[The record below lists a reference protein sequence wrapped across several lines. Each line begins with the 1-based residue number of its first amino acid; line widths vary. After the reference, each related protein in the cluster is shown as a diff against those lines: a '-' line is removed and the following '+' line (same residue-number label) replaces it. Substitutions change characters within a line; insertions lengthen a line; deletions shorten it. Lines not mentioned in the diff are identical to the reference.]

1 LAERFNATGLR
12 VAGVAAESMAARA
25 GMHVDDVLMRIG
37 RSAITDAD
45 ALAAALRAARGSAE
59 IELEFARA
67 SHRMIERV
75 EVVERPREQVS
86 GAVVHYETIAS
97 GSTLLR
103 TIVTRPERDDR
114 TRTAHP
120 AVLFLQGLSDDS
132 IDFGATAD
140 TPNARL
146 VHGWAQAG
154 FVTMRMERRGLGD
167 SEGAPFEQTAYH
179 QEVADYRAALDAL
192 AQLPFVDPRAIVLFG
207 HSVGGMTAALLAQRH
222 TAIDDANVGA
232 RGAATTSTV
241 CGAMLYGT
249 SALPWFDCLEASS
262 RRQLALRGASADVI
276 ARVVARELTALGVST
291 VERRSAQYHRE
302 LHEAEIAR
310 SWREAACPAL
320 VLHGELDW
328 VVGRAE
334 QQQLAALIDTV
345 PIDTVPI
352 DTAPIDAALPGRA
365 TLRVLAGLD
374 HAMTRHADLAA
385 SLAAYGEGAPDSAV
399 LDATLAWM
407 QRALG
412 LRARPYRAR

>member
-192 AQLPFVDPRAIVLFG
+192 ARLPFVDARAIVLFG
-207 HSVGGMTAALLAQRH
+207 HSVGGMTAALLAQRP
-222 TAIDDANVGA
+222 TASDDANVGA

-241 CGAMLYGT
+241 RGAMLYGT

-262 RRQLALRGASADVI
+262 RRQLALRGASAEVI
-276 ARVVARELTALGVST
+276 ARVLARERAALGVST
-291 VERRSAQYHRE
+291 VDRRSAQYHQQ

-310 SWREAACPAL
+310 HWRHAACPAL

-328 VVGRAE
+328 VVGSAE
-334 QQQLAALIDTV
+334 QQQLAALID
-345 PIDTVPI
+345 
-352 DTAPIDAALPGRA
+352 DAAAGRA
-365 TLRVLAGLD
+365 TLRELAGLD
-374 HAMTRHADLAA
+374 HAMTRHADLAV
-385 SLAAYGEGAPDSAV
+385 SLTAYGEGAPDSAV
-399 LDATLAWM
+399 LDVTLAWM

-412 LRARPYRAR
+412 LTAWANPAT